1 MEGAK
6 KTIETGEMGQ
16 KRRFAPEAHCRKFSE
31 QIWTGSGLTGTT
43 I

>member
-16 KRRFAPEAHCRKFSE
+16 KRRFAPEAHCRKFYRKE
-31 QIWTGSGLTGTT
+31 KHNY
-43 I
+43 

>member
-6 KTIETGEMGQ
+6 KTIGTREMSQ

-31 QIWTGSGLTGTT
+31 QIWTGGGLTGTT
-43 I
+43 F